1 MIAAFVILVVI
12 GLIATI
18 AVAGFLRSVVADE
31 SRTEARLRSPAV
43 PTVMYE
49 LPNGVDPAVVKV
61 ALARAGF
68 TCMADEAR
76 ATETLRVECDAGE
89 RERVRRVIEG
99 VAMSDYNGSSL
110 KVDHVVF
117 DDER

>member
-1 MIAAFVILVVI
+1 MRGSGSGHIEAGAVRTGHRIGSAEGGAMIAAFVILVVI

-43 PTVMYE
+43 PTVVYE

-76 ATETLRVECDAGE
+76 ATESLRVEC
-89 RERVRRVIEG
+89 
-99 VAMSDYNGSSL
+99 
-110 KVDHVVF
+110 
-117 DDER
+117 